1 MPPAPT
7 TLRVGVRDLCEFTA
21 RVGDLDVRFGMSPN
35 AREGVAGH
43 ETVTSR
49 RSDTYQREVALKGA
63 HNELLVTGRA
73 DGYDPERR
81 RLEEIKTFRGDLSRQ
96 PETQRQLH
104 WAQLKAYGWLLCER
118 DTLASITLAL
128 VYFNIDSELEY
139 AFDVTVSASELRA
152 HFVELCSRYAN
163 WATQEHAHRMRRDV
177 HLTQLTFPHSAFRP
191 GQRELA
197 EAVFRTARSGG
208 CLLAEAPTG
217 IGKSI
222 ATLFPMLKAMP
233 VRALDKIY
241 FLSAKTSGRQ
251 LALDALARCQAP
263 PSRAAIGPGL
273 DEQREEPES
282 CEPRLRVVQL
292 IAKAKACLHPGQA
305 CTGETCPLAR
315 GYFDRLPAAR
325 AEWAVSDSADAFAV
339 SVVAERHQICPYY
352 FAQDLVR
359 WADVV
364 VADYNYYFDTSASLY
379 SAMIDS
385 EWRVG
390 VLVDE
395 AHNLIDR
402 ARSMYSASLQLAQ
415 IKALRREVPA
425 LTRTWNRLIRHWRE
439 LKLPEDRAYQ
449 VLEQPPLCFLKAL
462 STSSTEIGSYLVD
475 NAETASSL
483 RDFYLAA
490 LHFLRRSESFDENS
504 VYDVNRA
511 AVRTASYSAKQ
522 IGTNKA
528 NSDTEVMLRNV
539 VPAPYIGPRLAAAD
553 SVVLFSATLTPI
565 DFYRGMLGVAED
577 ARVAQVPSPFS
588 SDQLLI
594 TVSRHIST
602 RYKDRRASL
611 DAITQLIAD
620 QHRQCPGNYLAF
632 FSSFEYLE
640 LAANDLRERFP
651 QLIQWRQ
658 TREMSEA
665 AREEFVESFV
675 EGGEGIGFAVLGGA
689 FGEGIDLPGT
699 KLIGA
704 FIATLGL
711 PPTDPINETY
721 REVIDRKFGCGYDY
735 TFTYPGIRKVVQASG
750 RVIRTLSDQGIL
762 HLMDDRFASPAVQ
775 RLLPA
780 WWLMNVARHPRR
792 D

>member
-1 MPPAPT
+1 
-7 TLRVGVRDLCEFTA
+7 
-21 RVGDLDVRFGMSPN
+21 
-35 AREGVAGH
+35 VA
-43 ETVTSR
+43 
-49 RSDTYQREVALKGA
+49 
-63 HNELLVTGRA
+63 
-73 DGYDPERR
+73 
-81 RLEEIKTFRGDLSRQ
+81 
-96 PETQRQLH
+96 
-104 WAQLKAYGWLLCER
+104 
-118 DTLASITLAL
+118 
-128 VYFNIDSELEY
+128 
-139 AFDVTVSASELRA
+139 
-152 HFVELCSRYAN
+152 
-163 WATQEHAHRMRRDV
+163 
-177 HLTQLTFPHSAFRP
+177 
-191 GQRELA
+191 
-197 EAVFRTARSGG
+197 
-208 CLLAEAPTG
+208 
-217 IGKSI
+217 
-222 ATLFPMLKAMP
+222 
-233 VRALDKIY
+233 
-241 FLSAKTSGRQ
+241 
-251 LALDALARCQAP
+251 
-263 PSRAAIGPGL
+263 
-273 DEQREEPES
+273 
-282 CEPRLRVVQL
+282 
-292 IAKAKACLHPGQA
+292 
-305 CTGETCPLAR
+305 
-315 GYFDRLPAAR
+315 
-325 AEWAVSDSADAFAV
+325 
-339 SVVAERHQICPYY
+339 AERHQICPYY
-352 FAQDLVR
+352 LAQDLVR
-359 WADVV
+359 WADVI

-379 SAMIDS
+379 SSMIDS

-425 LTRTWNRLIRHWRE
+425 LTRTWNRLIKHWRE
-439 LKLPEDRAYQ
+439 LKLPEVSAYD
-449 VLEQPPLCFLKAL
+449 VLEQPPTSFLKAL
-462 STSSTEIGSYLVD
+462 STSSTDIGSYLVE
-475 NAETASSL
+475 NAEAAPSL
-483 RDFYLAA
+483 RDFYLAT

-588 SDQLLI
+588 SDQLQI

-721 REVIDRKFGCGYDY
+721 REVIDRKFGSGYDY

-775 RLLPA
+775 RLLPE